1 MFSMPTEGLMAGGS
15 PNVVL
20 LALGDELIDGRLAD
34 GNGPWLARE
43 LRLIG
48 CHVQG
53 LRVASDR
60 IGDICSALNR
70 AAEDAPI
77 VVCTGGLGPTSD
89 DRTAEAAA
97 AWAGV
102 EVSLQ
107 AQALEWVEQRF
118 ASLNIPMAQ
127 ANRKQAV
134 LPEGST
140 AIENPRG
147 TAPAFHLTHQ
157 GATAW
162 FLPGVPSE
170 MRALWADTLR
180 PWLLERHALVPR
192 QQRQLRCIGIA
203 EATVQD
209 RLAALE
215 LPEEVHLHYRAS
227 APEIRLLLDAPGAFD
242 AAHLDTLASTVQSA
256 VGTSCLG
263 IDTPPLEA
271 LVGELLSTRG
281 DTIAV
286 AESCTGGRICAALT
300 SVPGASAYVMEGV
313 CAYSNEAKVRT
324 CGVPEAL
331 ISTHGAVS
339 EPVAIALAEG
349 LRARASTTWG
359 IGTTG
364 IAGPSGGTPEKPIG
378 LVHMA
383 LAWEGGSAHRALSLF
398 GSRDRILHLTTHL
411 AMDML
416 RRKLQDLPPTPPHR

>member
-1 MFSMPTEGLMAGGS
+1 MAGDR

-34 GNGPWLARE
+34 SNGPWLARE

-48 CHVQG
+48 CKVRG
-53 LRVASDR
+53 LRVASDQVS
-60 IGDICSALNR
+60 DICTALDG
-70 AAEDAPI
+70 AAKDAPI

-97 AWAGV
+97 AWADV

-107 AQALEWVEQRF
+107 EHALEWVEQRF
-118 ASLNIPMAQ
+118 AALNLPLAR
-127 ANRKQAV
+127 ANHKQAI

-140 AIENPRG
+140 AIENLRG

-157 GATAW
+157 GTTAW

-170 MRALWADTLR
+170 MRSLWADALR
-180 PWLLERHALVPR
+180 PWLLERHALVPQ

-209 RLAALE
+209 RLSALA
-215 LPEEVHLHYRAS
+215 LPDEVHLHYRAS
-227 APEIRLLLDAPGAFD
+227 APEIRLLLDAPGTFD
-242 AAHLDTLASTVQSA
+242 SALLDTLAHRVQRA
-256 VGTSCLG
+256 VGSSCLG
-263 IDTPPLEA
+263 IDTPPLEG
-271 LVGELLSTRG
+271 LVGELLSVRG
-281 DTIAV
+281 DTISV

-300 SVPGASAYVMEGV
+300 SVPGASAYVVEGV

-324 CGVPEAL
+324 CGVPEPLLTA
-331 ISTHGAVS
+331 HGAVS
-339 EPVAIALAEG
+339 REVSIALAQG
-349 LRARASTTWG
+349 VRTRASTTWG

-364 IAGPSGGTPEKPIG
+364 IAGPGGGTTERPVG

-383 LAWEGGSAHRALSLF
+383 LAWDGGSAHRALSLF

-416 RRKLQDLPPTPPHR
+416 RRKLQDLPPTPPPR